1 MAKPGRPGA
10 AKGGKG
16 AVKGSGGNNKRRLAG
31 KGPTPKAEDRKKHK
45 AFKLKQAEERKA
57 RALGIKTAGKGAG
70 NSKTARELEAAKA
83 KPAARA
89 ASSRTAVG
97 ARRFSP
103 WRIPGSHCSHR
114 GLGGR
119 CASLR
124 GSRGQGG
131 RCGRGSFWT

>member
-16 AVKGSGGNNKRRLAG
+16 ATKGSGGNNKRRLAG

-89 ASSRTAVG
+89 ARPSRRSRTGQSGRAKHVSWC
-97 ARRFSP
+97 AP
-103 WRIPGSHCSHR
+103 ITCS
-114 GLGGR
+114 G
-119 CASLR
+119 
-124 GSRGQGG
+124 
-131 RCGRGSFWT
+131 